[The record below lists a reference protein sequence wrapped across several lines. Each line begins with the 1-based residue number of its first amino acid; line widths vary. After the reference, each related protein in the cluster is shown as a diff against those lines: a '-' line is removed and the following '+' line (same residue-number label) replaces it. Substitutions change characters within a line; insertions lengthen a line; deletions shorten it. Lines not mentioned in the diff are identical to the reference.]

1 MSITAK
7 VTLLPTRFAPV
18 SEATY
23 RETTATA
30 PSVVYSFDLLKV
42 VTSHASEVLA

>member
-1 MSITAK
+1 MTIITK
-7 VTLLPTRFAPV
+7 VTLLPIRFAPV
-18 SEATY
+18 PEVTY

-42 VTSHASEVLA
+42 VTSHASAVLA